1 MAYSRVTEE
10 ERNHI
15 HRWRQ
20 EGLGV
25 RVIAA
30 RLSRSPSSIC
40 RELARNTEGG
50 RGQRNSGEIVAKKL
64 GTAGRRAGV
73 SVNWVRAVGGIRRYW
88 KAPGATGVC
97 REMDALPEL
106 LIAQGFDPESVAAFT
121 PRHASALR
129 SARAAKA

>member
-73 SVNWVRAVGGIRRYW
+73 SVNRTWGTE
-88 KAPGATGVC
+88 K
-97 REMDALPEL
+97 
-106 LIAQGFDPESVAAFT
+106 
-121 PRHASALR
+121 
-129 SARAAKA
+129 